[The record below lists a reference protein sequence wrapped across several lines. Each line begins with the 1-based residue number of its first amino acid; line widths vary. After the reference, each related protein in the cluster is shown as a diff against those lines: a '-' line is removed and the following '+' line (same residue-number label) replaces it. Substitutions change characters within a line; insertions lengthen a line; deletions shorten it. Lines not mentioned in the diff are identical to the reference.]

1 MHWSIIVLISVSCFA
16 LGLGYFLC
24 TSIYQRV
31 REIIHLA
38 AGTARWF

>member
-1 MHWSIIVLISVSCFA
+1 MHWSIIVLISVSCLA
-16 LGLGYFLC
+16 LGGYFLC

-31 REIIHLA
+31 REIIHQA

>member
-1 MHWSIIVLISVSCFA
+1 MHWSIIVIISVSCFA
-16 LGLGYFLC
+16 LGLYFLC